1 MIHFLRQL
9 LPTQAA
15 TRKPQPR
22 TSRPRFRP
30 AIERLD
36 DRITPTLGFGTA
48 TAFTVG
54 TRPYGVAV
62 GDLNGDG
69 RIDVVSTNE
78 GAGAGT
84 TVSVL
89 VNTTPNGTA
98 TPTFAAKQDFTVGT
112 QPNSVVIADLNG
124 DGRADIATNNFG
136 AATVSVLLNTTPTG
150 AAALSFAAK
159 QDFPVG
165 TNPVDLDV
173 GDFNS
178 DGRLDLVSANYG
190 AASVSVLLNTTP
202 MQAGLATFAAQTT
215 FATGTSPDGIAVG
228 DFNGD
233 GRIDIAIAN
242 SGAAS
247 VSVLLNT
254 TASGATPTF
263 AAKQDF
269 TVGTQP
275 RLVAVGDF
283 NGDGRLDLATA
294 CSGANSVSVLLNATA
309 AGSATPTFAA
319 QQTFAVGTTPYGIA
333 VGDFDGDGRADIAT
347 TNVNSD
353 TASVL
358 LNATVAGSATPTF
371 AAQQTFAVGTSPYG
385 IAVGDFKGDGRAD
398 FVTANYGSA
407 PGTTV
412 SVVANTSTNVL
423 PTTTSPAL
431 VVQVGTL
438 GGVAAYKRDT
448 GTWVTLTG
456 ANANALAASASGN
469 VIASFGGN
477 GVYYY
482 RAAGQTWTKINGI
495 QAVAVAID
503 PLGNAYISFAG
514 YGTFMYR
521 LATSAGPGGGFE
533 LITGAVA
540 NILAASANGDVIG
553 NFPGFGIYRYQRT
566 AAVPFYQINGF
577 NADSL
582 AVDRNGYVAAAFGGF
597 GVGQYIPYALGW
609 RTVAPA
615 VAATAVA
622 FDGSGNVYASI
633 PGFGVGKFDY
643 TNTWKN
649 LAPGVNA
656 TSLAADWSGNVFASF
671 AGWPGVWEYN
681 PSYGWQW
688 KFQSAVTLVSL
699 AA

>member
-36 DRITPTLGFGTA
+36 DRITPTLGFGNA
-48 TAFTVG
+48 TAFTIG
-54 TRPYGVAV
+54 TGAESVAV

-69 RIDVVSTNE
+69 RADVVSANT
-78 GAGAGT
+78 GTGDAGT

-89 VNTTPNGTA
+89 LNTTPNGTA

-112 QPNSVVIADLNG
+112 APTFVVIADLNG
-124 DGRADIATNNFG
+124 DGRADIATSNFG
-136 AATVSVLLNTTPTG
+136 TNTVSVLLNTTPAG

-159 QDFPVG
+159 QDFAVAPG
-165 TNPVDLDV
+165 PLGLAV

-178 DGRLDLVSANYG
+178 DGRPDLVSANRT
-190 AASVSVLLNTTP
+190 SNTVSVLLNTTP
-202 MQAGLATFAAQTT
+202 MQSGLATFAVPTV
-215 FATGTSPDGIAVG
+215 FATGTSPNAVAVG
-228 DFNGD
+228 DFNAD

-242 SGAAS
+242 SGAGTA
-247 VSVLLNT
+247 SVLLNT
-254 TASGATPTF
+254 TAIGATTPAF

-269 TVGTQP
+269 AVGSGP
-275 RLVAVGDF
+275 NGIAVGDF

-294 CSGANSVSVLLNATA
+294 NNNAASASVLLNTTTTGAATPTFAAKQDFAVGTTPWGIAVADFDGDGRTDIATANRGTNNVSVLLNTTAVLAT
-309 AGSATPTFAA
+309 TPTFAA
-319 QQTFAVGTTPYGIA
+319 QQTFTVGTDPFGMA
-333 VGDFDGDGRADIAT
+333 SGDFTGDGR
-347 TNVNSD
+347 
-353 TASVL
+353 
-358 LNATVAGSATPTF
+358 P
-371 AAQQTFAVGTSPYG
+371 
-385 IAVGDFKGDGRAD
+385 D
-398 FVTANYGSA
+398 FVTANYGGNT
-407 PGTTV
+407 GTTV
-412 SVVANTSTNVL
+412 SVVTNTSTNVL

-431 VVQVGTL
+431 VVQVGTG

-448 GTWVTLTG
+448 GTWITLTG

-469 VIASFGGN
+469 IVASFGGN

-482 RAAGQTWTKINGI
+482 RAAGQTWTQINGI

-503 PLGNAYISFAG
+503 PLGNPFASFAG
-514 YGTFMYR
+514 YGTATYR
-521 LATSAGPGGGFE
+521 LATNSWATT
-533 LITGAVA
+533 TGAVA
-540 NILAASANGDVIG
+540 NILTASANGDLIA
-553 NFPGFGIYRYQRT
+553 NFAGFGVYRYKYTTNWQ
-566 AAVPFYQINGF
+566 PINGF
-577 NADSL
+577 DATSL

-609 RTVAPA
+609 RTVDPA

-622 FDGSGNVYASI
+622 FDGYGNVYA
-633 PGFGVGKFDY
+633 GTTGGVRKFDS
-643 TNTWKN
+643 TNSWRT
-649 LAPGVNA
+649 LANGGA
-656 TSLAADWSGNVFASF
+656 TTLAADWYGNVFASF
-671 AGWPGVWEYN
+671 AGWPGVWEYD